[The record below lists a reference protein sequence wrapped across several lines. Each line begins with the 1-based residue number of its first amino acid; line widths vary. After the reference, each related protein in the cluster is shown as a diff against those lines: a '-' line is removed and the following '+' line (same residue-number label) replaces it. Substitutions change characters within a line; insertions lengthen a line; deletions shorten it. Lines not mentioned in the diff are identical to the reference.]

1 MLKCTLY
8 GAITAIICCYKGMT
22 ASGGAEGV
30 GRAVNQAVVMAFLA
44 IGAFNYVFTQ
54 TLLATHPEINIIR

>member
-1 MLKCTLY
+1 MS
-8 GAITAIICCYKGMT
+8 

-30 GRAVNQAVVMAFLA
+30 GRAVNQAVVISILG

-54 TLLATHPEINIIR
+54 MLLATHPSLLVIK